1 MLLPALALSLAQPVA
16 GPEASP
22 HAAVPADAPDPEQLL
37 EVEDYPQFA
46 LVRDLSAAAMVEL
59 YVSPQGRAME
69 CQMGKTWGEGDLS
82 DAMCDILRH
91 KHLSP
96 AHLAGGAPAYS
107 VVRGM
112 ARLFLPGT
120 RGGDEILRLDTPADI
135 ELEAAHLP
143 GGIGRTQIRLLLT
156 VASAGTVSDC
166 AADKGEK
173 QGDLVWMIC
182 PTLLTLKP
190 GQRVG
195 IDGAGVP
202 YVMTLRAALSAKD
215 TPPPPPETP
224 GLPD

>member
-1 MLLPALALSLAQPVA
+1 MLLPAMMLSLAQPAA
-16 GPEASP
+16 GGGAPAP
-22 HAAVPADAPDPEQLL
+22 VHADAPDPEQLL
-37 EVEDYPQFA
+37 DVEDYPQFA

-69 CQMGKTWGEGDLS
+69 CQTGKTWGEGELS

-91 KHLSP
+91 KHLPP

-120 RGGDEILRLDTPADI
+120 RGGDEILRLDPLADV
-135 ELEAAHLP
+135 ELEAQHLP

-156 VASAGTVSDC
+156 VAPAGTVTDC
-166 AADKGEK
+166 AADVGEK
-173 QGDLVWMIC
+173 QDELVRMIC

-215 TPPPPPETP
+215 APPPPPETP
-224 GLPD
+224 NLPD